1 MSDLIQIYQ
10 RMRELSEK
18 LDKASREWVKHRIAS
33 GPAEY
38 AYKIASAEQM
48 LKARAALVDRG
59 VDKPNVEELKAHV
72 LLQCRREY
80 EDYCIAQAYH
90 DAAKERCKHL
100 IAEITVE
107 QSKLSGAK
115 VEAQLTKYD

>member
-1 MSDLIQIYQ
+1 MKL
-10 RMRELSEK
+10 LSEK
-18 LDKASREWVKHRIAS
+18 LEKASNEWVKHRISS

-48 LKARAALVDRG
+48 LKARAALVNQGIDR
-59 VDKPNVEELKAHV
+59 PNVEELKAHV
-72 LLQCRREY
+72 LLQCRSEY
-80 EDYCIAQAYH
+80 EDYCIAQAYY

-107 QSKLSGAK
+107 QSKLQGQK
-115 VEAQLTKYD
+115 IEAQLSGHQ